1 MTGFEIV
8 NPEELGRPSGFSHG
22 ILAPPGGRILFVAGQ
37 TAPDTGGED
46 AKPAKDADGPGQ
58 AGAEHSV
65 DRLVAQFA
73 AALERA
79 LAVVR
84 AAGGTPEHV
93 ARLTVY
99 VTDMNAYRAARAR
112 LGDAWRASMG
122 RHYPA
127 IALVEVRSLV
137 DPGAVVEIEATAV
150 LPIGEPG

>member
-22 ILAPPGGRILFVAGQ
+22 IVTPRGGRILFVAGQ
-37 TAPDTGGED
+37 TAPDAGSATD
-46 AKPAKDADGPGQ
+46 AEA
-58 AGAEHSV
+58 
-65 DRLVAQFA
+65 RLVAQFS

-84 AAGGTPEHV
+84 AAGGRPEHV

-99 VTDMNAYRAARAR
+99 VTDMIAYRAARAR
-112 LGDAWRASMG
+112 LGDAWRAAMG

-127 IALVEVRSLV
+127 VALVEVRSLV

-150 LPIGEPG
+150 LPEEKPR